1 MGKKKKKKMVRS
13 DDLYLTVPTFFRCPI
28 SLDVMKS
35 PVSLCTG
42 VTYDRSSIQA
52 WLDTGHNTCPATMQV
67 LPSTD
72 FVPNLT
78 LHSLIQQWSVTT
90 SSDPSS
96 SGAAS
101 SSALPASLT
110 PDAALLLLRRLDP
123 DPASSLRQLHR
134 FASES
139 DRNRKLLVDSGCVG
153 LVASFL
159 AAASGESKMDAVE
172 AGVGLLRVLIEYK
185 EGLSEEDEKAVLGP
199 GFWSVLLLA
208 LQKGGLECRVA
219 AAKAMESILAGNG
232 EGKKAVPA
240 DTKGILLE
248 LMRLSGWEADV
259 RAVDAGLA
267 ALLAVATSA
276 RSVRSQIAGSGGVPL
291 LARLLE
297 RPEATVVERALA
309 LLEALSSCPDGRAA
323 IGANPAC
330 VPAMVDRILKASG
343 SATERAVAVLWS
355 LCCAYRDDAA
365 RERVARSNAAR
376 KMLLLLQSNC
386 SPPVRRMAGDLLKLV
401 RQAGG
406 ANGCLTSYQTKS
418 THIMPF

>member
-1 MGKKKKKKMVRS
+1 MVRS
-13 DDLYLTVPTFFRCPI
+13 DDLYLTVPSFFRCPI

-78 LHSLIQQWSVTT
+78 LHSLIQQWSVMT
-90 SSDPSS
+90 SSDPPS

-101 SSALPASLT
+101 SSALPALLT

-139 DRNRKLLVDSGCVG
+139 DRNRKLLVENGCVG
-153 LVASFL
+153 FVAGFL
-159 AAASGESKMDAVE
+159 AASGVESKMDAVE
-172 AGVGLLRVLIEYK
+172 AGVGLIRVLIMEDRK
-185 EGLSEEDEKAVLGP
+185 TLSEKDDREVLGP

-208 LQKGGLECRVA
+208 LQKGSLECRVD

-232 EGKKAVPA
+232 EGKKTARAVPA
-240 DTKGILLE
+240 DTKGILVE

-259 RAVDAGLA
+259 KAVDAGLA
-267 ALLAVATSA
+267 ALVAVATSA

-323 IGANPAC
+323 VGANPAC
-330 VPAMVDRILKASG
+330 VPTMVDRILKSSG
-343 SATERAVAVLWS
+343 AATERAVAVLWS
-355 LCCAYRDDAA
+355 LCCAYRDVVA
-365 RERVARSNAAR
+365 RERVARSNAAA

-406 ANGCLTSYQTKS
+406 ANGCLTSYQTKT